1 MEKKLGIKRYI
12 EDIAFSDKF
21 SRQMRF
27 IAGPR
32 QCGKTTIAIHKLIN
46 SKTEQLYYN
55 WDTKKVRDAYRKGED
70 FFAKDLLDI
79 PNISKFWVC
88 FDEIHKLH
96 KWKNILK
103 DFFDSYQDKVNFI
116 VTGSAKLDVFRKS
129 GDSLAGRYFL
139 FKLNPLILS
148 EFLGKELKDILP
160 NSSPDLFIENLIKGK
175 NYEQEAME
183 KILKFSGF
191 PEPLLNG
198 NNLFAKKWHD
208 SYLERIVKEDL
219 RDLTSIHNIE
229 KVIDLLYLIPSRIGS
244 PLSINSLKEELEL
257 NFKTV
262 KNYISQLNMTY
273 VLFEVPPYTKQISRL
288 VKKEKKIYLYD
299 FSIIESEPARF
310 ENFVAM
316 ELKARVDLWNDATE
330 ERYELCFIKTTDGKE
345 TDFLVLRNNTP
356 FFLCEVKLSS
366 KDIERHHFNHAKNLG
381 NIPFIQVV
389 KTSNVLLVKNKN
401 FYVISASRFFA

>member
-1 MEKKLGIKRYI
+1 
-12 EDIAFSDKF
+12 
-21 SRQMRF
+21 
-27 IAGPR
+27 
-32 QCGKTTIAIHKLIN
+32 
-46 SKTEQLYYN
+46 
-55 WDTKKVRDAYRKGED
+55 
-70 FFAKDLLDI
+70 
-79 PNISKFWVC
+79 
-88 FDEIHKLH
+88 
-96 KWKNILK
+96 
-103 DFFDSYQDKVNFI
+103 
-116 VTGSAKLDVFRKS
+116 
-129 GDSLAGRYFL
+129 
-139 FKLNPLILS
+139 LS